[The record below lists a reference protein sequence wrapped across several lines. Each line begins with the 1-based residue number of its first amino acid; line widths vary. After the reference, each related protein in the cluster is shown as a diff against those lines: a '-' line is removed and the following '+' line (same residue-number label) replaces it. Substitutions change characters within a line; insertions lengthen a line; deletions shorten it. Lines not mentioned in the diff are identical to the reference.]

1 MVLSLTPFKNLSL
14 LVNNQKKKK
23 KDNETS
29 EPVDGSLRTEKTSK
43 FITETKQINKDS
55 LFIFFP
61 SSKSVK
67 IARLAIQRNPI
78 N

>member
-1 MVLSLTPFKNLSL
+1 M
-14 LVNNQKKKK
+14 
-23 KDNETS
+23 S
-29 EPVDGSLRTEKTSK
+29 EIVDGSLRTEKTSK

-78 N
+78 NQSYQRIKKKITLFFLMDFI